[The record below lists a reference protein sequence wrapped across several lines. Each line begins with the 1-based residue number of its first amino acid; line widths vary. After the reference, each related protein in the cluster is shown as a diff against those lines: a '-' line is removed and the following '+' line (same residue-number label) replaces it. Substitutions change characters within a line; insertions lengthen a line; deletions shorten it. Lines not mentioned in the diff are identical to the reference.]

1 MSETKTLHRNFWV
14 WEFEK
19 EERWLNEMAQEGW
32 ALQNAGFCTYTFEK
46 TEPGQY
52 IIRLAMLD
60 SSPDFESFM
69 EELEA
74 QSVGHCFSW
83 GYFRRSAQLGPFD
96 MFSDVDSRIS
106 HLNKIG
112 QMVRLLCL
120 ANLLIAFSTLETEF
134 STRQSPVSN
143 PSVAAERKS
152 MKPSN
157 TLHKSAG
164 EPSAL
169 TGDTSFGGT
178 HPLKKRLRIS
188 YPPATFGKPTAKY
201 RLPRTP

>member
-1 MSETKTLHRNFWV
+1 MSETKKLHKVFWI

-69 EELEA
+69 GELEA

-96 MFSDVDSRIS
+96 MFSDMDSRIA

-112 QMVRLLCL
+112 KDVKLLCL
-120 ANLLIAFSTLETEF
+120 ANLVIGICNTFNGASFSWMNLLCATLLAYGLGRIRGKQDTLEE
-134 STRQSPVSN
+134 
-143 PSVAAERKS
+143 ERA
-152 MKPSN
+152 
-157 TLHKSAG
+157 LH
-164 EPSAL
+164 E
-169 TGDTSFGGT
+169 
-178 HPLKKRLRIS
+178 
-188 YPPATFGKPTAKY
+188 
-201 RLPRTP
+201 

>member
-120 ANLLIAFSTLETEF
+120 ANLLIGVT
-134 STRQSPVSN
+134 
-143 PSVAAERKS
+143 
-152 MKPSN
+152 N
-157 TLHKSAG
+157 TSSGASLAWLNLLCATFLAYG
-164 EPSAL
+164 L
-169 TGDTSFGGT
+169 G
-178 HPLKKRLRIS
+178 RIS
-188 YPPATFGKPTAKY
+188 SK
-201 RLPRTP
+201 RESLVEERQLHE